1 MSPRGLVNPLA
12 KTDAFGEGTPGAWLW
27 FMFVLSIFAAR
38 VTVVA
43 PPAIAM
49 IAKGTTE
56 AMARQ
61 PEVAGKVQTIFFVG
75 AGMAEALGIL
85 GFVMAILLWT
95 KIGG

>member
-1 MSPRGLVNPLA
+1 MNFLGIGLMYGIAVV
-12 KTDAFGEGTPGAWLW
+12 GATL
-27 FMFVLSIFAAR
+27 
-38 VTVVA
+38 
-43 PPAIAM
+43 AIAM
-49 IAKGTTE
+49 IARGTTE

-61 PEVAGKVQTIFFVG
+61 PEVAGRVQTIFFVG

>member
-1 MSPRGLVNPLA
+1 MEFLGIGLMYGIAVVGAALA
-12 KTDAFGEGTPGAWLW
+12 IS
-27 FMFVLSIFAAR
+27 V
-38 VTVVA
+38 
-43 PPAIAM
+43 

>member
-1 MSPRGLVNPLA
+1 VEFLGIGLMYGIAVV
-12 KTDAFGEGTPGAWLW
+12 GATL
-27 FMFVLSIFAAR
+27 
-38 VTVVA
+38 
-43 PPAIAM
+43 AIAM

>member
-1 MSPRGLVNPLA
+1 MEFLGIGLMYGIAVVGAALA
-12 KTDAFGEGTPGAWLW
+12 IS
-27 FMFVLSIFAAR
+27 V
-38 VTVVA
+38 
-43 PPAIAM
+43 

-56 AMARQ
+56 AMARH

>member
-1 MSPRGLVNPLA
+1 MEFIGIGLMYALA
-12 KTDAFGEGTPGAWLW
+12 VIGST
-27 FMFVLSIFAAR
+27 M
-38 VTVVA
+38 
-43 PPAIAM
+43 AIALV
-49 IAKGTTE
+49 ARGTTE

>member
-1 MSPRGLVNPLA
+1 MEFLGIGLMYGIAVLGA
-12 KTDAFGEGTPGAWLW
+12 AF
-27 FMFVLSIFAAR
+27 
-38 VTVVA
+38 
-43 PPAIAM
+43 AIAM

>member
-1 MSPRGLVNPLA
+1 VNFLGIGLMYGIAVV
-12 KTDAFGEGTPGAWLW
+12 GATL
-27 FMFVLSIFAAR
+27 
-38 VTVVA
+38 
-43 PPAIAM
+43 AIAM

-95 KIGG
+95 KIAG

>member
-1 MSPRGLVNPLA
+1 VEFIGIGLMYGIAVV
-12 KTDAFGEGTPGAWLW
+12 GATL
-27 FMFVLSIFAAR
+27 
-38 VTVVA
+38 
-43 PPAIAM
+43 AIAM
-49 IAKGTTE
+49 VARGTTE

>member
-1 MSPRGLVNPLA
+1 VEYLGIGFMYAIAVV
-12 KTDAFGEGTPGAWLW
+12 GATL
-27 FMFVLSIFAAR
+27 
-38 VTVVA
+38 
-43 PPAIAM
+43 AIAM
-49 IAKGTTE
+49 VARGTTE

>member
-1 MSPRGLVNPLA
+1 MDFLA
-12 KTDAFGEGTPGAWLW
+12 IGFMYAIAVVGATL
-27 FMFVLSIFAAR
+27 
-38 VTVVA
+38 
-43 PPAIAM
+43 AIAM
-49 IAKGTTE
+49 VARGTTE

>member
-1 MSPRGLVNPLA
+1 VGTAFIGIGLMYA
-12 KTDAFGEGTPGAWLW
+12 
-27 FMFVLSIFAAR
+27 I
-38 VTVVA
+38 VVVGSTL
-43 PPAIAM
+43 AIAM
-49 IAKGTTE
+49 VARGTTE

-95 KIGG
+95 KIV

>member
-1 MSPRGLVNPLA
+1 MNFLGIGLMYGIAVV
-12 KTDAFGEGTPGAWLW
+12 GATL
-27 FMFVLSIFAAR
+27 
-38 VTVVA
+38 
-43 PPAIAM
+43 AIAM

-95 KIGG
+95 KIAG

>member
-1 MSPRGLVNPLA
+1 VNFLGIGLMYGIAVV
-12 KTDAFGEGTPGAWLW
+12 GATL
-27 FMFVLSIFAAR
+27 
-38 VTVVA
+38 
-43 PPAIAM
+43 AIAM

-95 KIGG
+95 KIV

>member
-1 MSPRGLVNPLA
+1 MYALA
-12 KTDAFGEGTPGAWLW
+12 VIGST
-27 FMFVLSIFAAR
+27 M
-38 VTVVA
+38 
-43 PPAIAM
+43 AIALV
-49 IAKGTTE
+49 ARGTTE

>member
-1 MSPRGLVNPLA
+1 VDFLA
-12 KTDAFGEGTPGAWLW
+12 IGFMYAIAVVGATL
-27 FMFVLSIFAAR
+27 
-38 VTVVA
+38 
-43 PPAIAM
+43 AIAM
-49 IAKGTTE
+49 VARGTTE